1 MTKNILTLALTLLL
15 VACGTAPIPDNGVK
29 LRIDGMTCEP
39 CAETLMKKFSKEDAL
54 VSSSV
59 DWETGEAILI
69 QKDGQR
75 IKDVQIEKIVDWS
88 GFELVSISR

>member
-15 VACGTAPIPDNGVK
+15 VACGTAPIPDNGIK
-29 LRIDGMTCEP
+29 LRIDGMT

-69 QKDGQR
+69 QKEGQR